1 MEKLQNIKWK
11 QNGENLT
18 IYWDWYDESVEKVLV
33 YWKKREFQEN
43 SYGIAFG
50 DPVFKTP
57 GMKTGSVSQKI
68 GTSWGLYTFT
78 FCPILKGENCGRTE
92 DEIKC
97 EDRMLGERKKIYW
110 GLAQDKYGTNV
121 YFDCGTEK
129 LSGNWMRIAYRYDGQ
144 TFYFSPAYEIN
155 SSVKLHLPQ
164 DGIKIANI
172 SEITAKEPYDR
183 AYEITHKR

>member
-50 DPVFKTP
+50 DPIFKTP

-68 GTSWGLYTFT
+68 GTRQMSCRNNDKNKLCFAS
-78 FCPILKGENCGRTE
+78 PI
-92 DEIKC
+92 
-97 EDRMLGERKKIYW
+97 
-110 GLAQDKYGTNV
+110 A
-121 YFDCGTEK
+121 
-129 LSGNWMRIAYRYDGQ
+129 
-144 TFYFSPAYEIN
+144 
-155 SSVKLHLPQ
+155 
-164 DGIKIANI
+164 
-172 SEITAKEPYDR
+172 
-183 AYEITHKR
+183 